1 MIDDLYL
8 IVLEEVI
15 PLCPVTIHA
24 TTQIIFDPDQ
34 TDFLADVAT
43 VQEICAWCD

>member
-15 PLCPVTIHA
+15 PLRPVTIHA
-24 TTQIIFDPDQ
+24 AAQIIFDPDQ
-34 TDFLADVAT
+34 TNFLADVAT